1 LSRGYAMVRDAD
13 GGLVTTATGARAAA
27 HLRLQFADGEIAA
40 TVADGPPP
48 PRAAAKP
55 AGTRPAAP
63 PGRGQGELF

>member
-1 LSRGYAMVRDAD
+1 MVRDVD
-13 GGLVTTATGARAAA
+13 GAIVTTARGARGAA

-40 TVADGPPP
+40 TVADRPPPP

-55 AGTRPAAP
+55 AGKRPAAP